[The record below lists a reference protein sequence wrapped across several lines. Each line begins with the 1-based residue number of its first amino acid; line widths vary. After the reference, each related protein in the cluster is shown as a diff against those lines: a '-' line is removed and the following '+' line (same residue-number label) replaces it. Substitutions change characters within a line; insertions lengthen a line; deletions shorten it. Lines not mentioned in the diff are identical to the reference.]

1 MLAKPGATKRPIAG
15 LLTGTS
21 LHRIVFNVSNRI
33 PIVLFIPDK
42 AVKVIFH
49 PELTTAVKILIRFV
63 RCITLMRVDDVFD
76 VLILEAP

>member
-15 LLTGTS
+15 LLTETS

-49 PELTTAVKILIRFV
+49 PELTAALQILIRFV
-63 RCITLMRVDDVFD
+63 GCKTLMRVHDVFE
-76 VLILEAP
+76 VLVLEAA